1 MPEPPAPTQ
10 YKQMLPCLTEAEATG
25 GAGVE
30 APIAAATAEAVAEAG
45 AGAGAGAEA
54 LAPTAAGVQVSEP
67 QDPIQK
73 AKQLPSRSISLT
85 N

>member
-25 GAGVE
+25 GAGVG

-45 AGAGAGAEA
+45 VGGGAEAEA
-54 LAPTAAGVQVSEP
+54 LAPTAVVAQVSEP
-67 QDPIQK
+67 QDPMQTT
-73 AKQLPSRSISLT
+73 KQPPTQSVS
-85 N
+85 